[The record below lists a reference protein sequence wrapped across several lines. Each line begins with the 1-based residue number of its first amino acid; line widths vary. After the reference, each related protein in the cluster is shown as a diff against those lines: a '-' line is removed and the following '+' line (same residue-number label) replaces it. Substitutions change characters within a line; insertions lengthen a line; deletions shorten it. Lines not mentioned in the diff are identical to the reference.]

1 MKFESFI
8 AILTFSVGVAFT
20 LIDTGFDMKLA
31 SEYWNGSYCIFGCES
46 TWDDCYQNCNQ
57 TDGDSDCF
65 RNCTEFK
72 YNCHHKCSGQ
82 SDSSNPIFAMFTTSW
97 IVLGGLAQSFLV
109 ARLLFRGDARLIWL
123 PKPIQILLL
132 ICAPILMAPVIVN
145 VYGVI
150 FVTRHADE
158 DGIQDDVLR
167 FEIV

>member
-1 MKFESFI
+1 MTVIRIATKPMVILIAFEI
-8 AILTFSVGVAFT
+8 A
-20 LIDTGFDMKLA
+20 
-31 SEYWNGSYCIFGCES
+31 
-46 TWDDCYQNCNQ
+46 QNLNI
-57 TDGDSDCF
+57 
-65 RNCTEFK
+65 
-72 YNCHHKCSGQ
+72 CHHKCSDQ

-158 DGIQDDVLR
+158 DGLKEDILR
-167 FEIV
+167 FETV